1 MSRRKD
7 PGAAVIEF
15 FETAPPDA
23 AEAVLGICT
32 SIVKRRLK
40 GTHGVS
46 NPAPS
51 TPADGLTP
59 AQGAGF
65 SSDT

>member
-1 MSRRKD
+1 MSRRRD
-7 PGAAVIEF
+7 AAAFVIEF
-15 FETAPPDA
+15 FEQQPVDA
-23 AEAVLGICT
+23 AVAVLGICT
-32 SIVKRRLK
+32 SIVKRRKK
-40 GTHGVS
+40 GTPGVS
-46 NPAPS
+46 TPAPS